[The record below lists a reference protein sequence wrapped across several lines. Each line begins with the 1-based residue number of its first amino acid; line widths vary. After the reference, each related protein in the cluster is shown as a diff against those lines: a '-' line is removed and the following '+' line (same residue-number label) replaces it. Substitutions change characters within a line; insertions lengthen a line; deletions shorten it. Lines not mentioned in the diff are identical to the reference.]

1 MHRANPQPAPTQA
14 GDDHK
19 LSAAAAFGA
28 PVANFGGGGVSENP
42 AAAA

>member
-1 MHRANPQPAPTQA
+1 VNPQPAPTQA

-19 LSAAAAFGA
+19 LSAAAFGA
-28 PVANFGGGGVSENP
+28 PDANFGGGGVSENP